1 MNIRAGNGPDDRD
14 AGFRELAR
22 RLDVSLHRSAYL
34 LCGDWHLAEDLVQE
48 TLAKAYAHWRRVQ
61 HADSPDA
68 YVQRI
73 PVNEARQRWRRRE
86 PPVLRGDAVVRE
98 QLEPDAAESVV
109 RRAELFA
116 ALLRLPVRQR
126 AAVVLRYLDG
136 LSERGGCGDG
146 RRKRAARL
154 AGPPGRGGGLDAV
167 PPGCRGT
174 RLPSARALTVRLAAA
189 YTAAQASSEVTDRA
203 TVGGGATVETITVP
217 SQKWTETI
225 TRNASGVTQSVAFT
239 EQLPGMRRRPLTVY
253 NAQNHKVTLKGPFW
267 VFQTVRIDYAT
278 HHYYVDT
285 NYAGKRASQSV
296 DPGRGGEGRGRLDL
310 QHSAAPVTED
320 VLVVEGRWHRDG

>member
-136 LSERGGCGDG
+136 LSERE
-146 RRKRAARL
+146 
-154 AGPPGRGGGLDAV
+154 
-167 PPGCRGT
+167 
-174 RLPSARALTVRLAAA
+174 
-189 YTAAQASSEVTDRA
+189 TAAVLGCTEGTVKSHAHRGMAALRRYLDRE
-203 TVGGGATVETITVP
+203 ETRT
-217 SQKWTETI
+217 
-225 TRNASGVTQSVAFT
+225 
-239 EQLPGMRRRPLTVY
+239 
-253 NAQNHKVTLKGPFW
+253 
-267 VFQTVRIDYAT
+267 
-278 HHYYVDT
+278 
-285 NYAGKRASQSV
+285 
-296 DPGRGGEGRGRLDL
+296 
-310 QHSAAPVTED
+310 
-320 VLVVEGRWHRDG
+320 